1 LCSWFHHQAASALA
15 STRFIVKR
23 KSPPR
28 AIDAGVGRAML
39 RAIDQA
45 GPMPSYKRIATEEAF
60 ATREQIAGFRRL
72 LADGYDDP
80 GFKSLWGFYLG
91 SHSERARFIIDRL
104 QDLGAARIA
113 DMDASGIDMQVLSL
127 TSPGVQVFDAATANA
142 LAASSN
148 DELAD
153 AIAKYPHRYAG
164 LAACAPQDPRR
175 AAQEIERGVGKL
187 GLRGVIINSHTQGE
201 RLDDPKFWD
210 IFAAAEAL
218 DVPVYLHPNAPPRD
232 MIGPYLEA
240 GLDGAVFGF
249 QAETGLHMLRIIV
262 AGVFDRFPKL
272 KMIVGHCGEALP
284 FWMYRID
291 YMHRAQVAAN
301 RYPQLRKLERTPG
314 EYLRDN
320 VYVTNSGV
328 AWEPAIMLC
337 HQVMGPDHTLYAM
350 DYPYQYLP
358 SEVTVSDELP
368 MSDADKKKY
377 FQTNAERLFK
387 LVPGLVPGGT

>member
-1 LCSWFHHQAASALA
+1 MAAY
-15 STRFIVKR
+15 R
-23 KSPPR
+23 
-28 AIDAGVGRAML
+28 
-39 RAIDQA
+39 
-45 GPMPSYKRIATEEAF
+45 RIATEEAF
-60 ATREQIAGFRRL
+60 ATREQIERFRKL

-91 SHSERARFIIDRL
+91 SDSPRARFIIDRL
-104 QDLGAARIA
+104 QNLGPERIA

-127 TSPGVQVFDAATANA
+127 TSPGVQVFDAATANS

-148 DELAD
+148 DELAA
-153 AIAKYPHRYAG
+153 AIARHPTRFVG
-164 LAACAPQDPRR
+164 LAAAAPQDPP
-175 AAQEIERGVGKL
+175 AAAKEIERGVHKL
-187 GLRGVIINSHTQGE
+187 GLRGVIINSHTQGQ

-218 DVPVYLHPNAPPRD
+218 DVPIYLHPNAPPRD
-232 MIGPYLEA
+232 MIAPYLEA

-262 AGVFDRFPKL
+262 AGVFDQFPKL

-284 FWMYRID
+284 FWLYRID
-291 YMHRAQVAAN
+291 YMHRAAVAAN
-301 RYPQLRKLERTPG
+301 RHPHLRKLKRTPG

-328 AWEPAIMLC
+328 ASAPAIMLC
-337 HQVMGPDHTLYAM
+337 HQVMGPEHTLYAM

-387 LVPGLVPGGT
+387 IG

>member
-1 LCSWFHHQAASALA
+1 MADY
-15 STRFIVKR
+15 R
-23 KSPPR
+23 
-28 AIDAGVGRAML
+28 
-39 RAIDQA
+39 
-45 GPMPSYKRIATEEAF
+45 RIATEEAF
-60 ATREQIAGFRRL
+60 ATRDQLNAYRKL

-91 SHSERARFIIDRL
+91 SPSERARFIIDRL
-104 QDLGAARIA
+104 QNLGAERVA

-142 LAASSN
+142 LARDAN
-148 DELAD
+148 DELAA
-153 AIAKYPHRYAG
+153 AIARHPTRFVG
-164 LAACAPQDPRR
+164 LAAAAPQDPRA
-175 AAQEIERGVGKL
+175 AAQEIERGVRKL
-187 GLRGVIINSHTQGE
+187 GLRGVIINSHTRGE

-232 MIGPYLEA
+232 MIAPYLEA

-272 KMIVGHCGEALP
+272 KMIIGHCGEALP

-291 YMHRAQVAAN
+291 YMHRAQIAAK
-301 RYPQLRKLERTPG
+301 RYPMLKELKRAPS

-328 AWEPAIMLC
+328 AWAPAIMFC
-337 HQVMGPDHTLYAM
+337 HQVMGADHTLYAM

-368 MSDADKKKY
+368 MSAADKKKY
-377 FQTNAERLFK
+377 FQTNAEKLFRIE
-387 LVPGLVPGGT
+387 